1 MSEVKQIKEHQVII
15 GLGSNISP
23 EENLRSALYLLGR
36 YAPIEAISGVWQTRA
51 VGSKGPDF
59 LNAAVIISTPLSNDD
74 LRNQILRPVENLL
87 GRVRTKDPNA
97 PRTIDLDIVIANGE
111 LIDQDVWKYAHVC
124 VPVAQLIP
132 DFQNPV
138 TGESIRIIADRL
150 IETDP
155 IKQSSLELYRTSP
168 ARNIV

>member
-23 EENLRSALYLLGR
+23 AENLKSALYLLGQ
-36 YAPIEAISGVWQTRA
+36 YAPIEAISGVWHTRA

-59 LNAAVIISTPLSNDD
+59 LNAAVLISTPLSYNE
-74 LRNQILRPVENLL
+74 LRSQILRPIENLL

-97 PRTIDLDIVIANGE
+97 PRTIDLDILIVNGE
-111 LIDQDVWKYAHVC
+111 LIDQDLWKYAHAC

-132 DFQNPV
+132 DFHNPV

-150 IETDP
+150 IETDS
-155 IKQSSLELYRTSP
+155 IKQSSLEFYRTSP
-168 ARNIV
+168 TRDIG

>member
-59 LNAAVIISTPLSNDD
+59 LNAAVLISTPLSNDD

-111 LIDQDVWKYAHVC
+111 LIDQNLWKYAHVC

>member
-1 MSEVKQIKEHQVII
+1 MSAVEQIKEHQVII

-59 LNAAVIISTPLSNDD
+59 LNAAVVISTPLSNDD

-111 LIDQDVWKYAHVC
+111 LIDQDLWKYAHVC

-132 DFQNPV
+132 DFHIPV

-150 IETDP
+150 IETDS
-155 IKQSSLELYRTSP
+155 IKQSSLELYRTSS